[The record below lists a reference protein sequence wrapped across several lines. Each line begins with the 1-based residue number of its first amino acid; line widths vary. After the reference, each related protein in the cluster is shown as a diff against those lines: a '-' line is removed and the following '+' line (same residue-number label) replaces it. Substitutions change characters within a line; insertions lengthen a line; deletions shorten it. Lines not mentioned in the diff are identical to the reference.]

1 MCLLRFENLES
12 GNAAKKPNNVYNN
25 NNNNIKTNN
34 MMGVVNPAVLEKWMM
49 EER

>member
-1 MCLLRFENLES
+1 MLFRFENMES
-12 GNAAKKPNNVYNN
+12 GNSTKKPNNVYNN

>member
-1 MCLLRFENLES
+1 MDN
-12 GNAAKKPNNVYNN
+12 GNAVKKPIHTYNN

-34 MMGVVNPAVLEKWMM
+34 MMGVVNPAALEKWMM